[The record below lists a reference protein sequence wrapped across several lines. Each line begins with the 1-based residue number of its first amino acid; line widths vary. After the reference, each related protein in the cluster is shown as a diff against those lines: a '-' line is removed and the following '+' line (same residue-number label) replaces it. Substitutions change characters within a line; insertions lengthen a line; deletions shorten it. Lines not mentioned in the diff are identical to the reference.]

1 MEYIAPG
8 APYTS
13 RLSRGPDLSLC
24 LVMTVRDE
32 EDWLGPCLDSAL
44 ALGLKHWVIADTG
57 SQDGTRELVRE
68 NLADVPGEL
77 VEIPWE
83 GYGPARSEV
92 LRRAHGKADL
102 ILMLDADMTIHG
114 ELPDPESADSWFVT
128 VRDEPLSYVL
138 PLLVRGDGPWYYKG
152 VVHSYLHRDD
162 RAWKEAPSDLWV
174 EDRRPGGWR
183 PGKLEED
190 VRLLERELEKNPLD
204 SRSSFYLAQSYEN
217 LGRNGDALREYG
229 RRILLGGYEQE
240 RFVAMLRRARI
251 MCEREPHAA
260 IGACMEAWQFRPQRA
275 EPLYVAARQ
284 ARRNGWNEVALLFAR
299 KAAEIPRPD
308 DRLFVEDTVYAYGI
322 PLELGIAEMR
332 AGNRLR
338 GERLLRKIRKQGEA
352 PEGYL
357 TWIDEL
363 LDEREAVAA

>member
-1 MEYIAPG
+1 
-8 APYTS
+8 
-13 RLSRGPDLSLC
+13 
-24 LVMTVRDE
+24 
-32 EDWLGPCLDSAL
+32 
-44 ALGLKHWVIADTG
+44 
-57 SQDGTRELVRE
+57 
-68 NLADVPGEL
+68 
-77 VEIPWE
+77 
-83 GYGPARSEV
+83 
-92 LRRAHGKADL
+92 
-102 ILMLDADMTIHG
+102 
-114 ELPDPESADSWFVT
+114 
-128 VRDEPLSYVL
+128 
-138 PLLVRGDGPWYYKG
+138 
-152 VVHSYLHRDD
+152 
-162 RAWKEAPSDLWV
+162 
-174 EDRRPGGWR
+174 
-183 PGKLEED
+183 
-190 VRLLERELEKNPLD
+190 
-204 SRSSFYLAQSYEN
+204 
-217 LGRNGDALREYG
+217 
-229 RRILLGGYEQE
+229 
-240 RFVAMLRRARI
+240 